1 MRSSFGRIRPARA
14 DAGEAGAARPPA
26 RLGAEAESYDDGM
39 ASSGVGGGGWQTS
52 QIGVADPAGTPGAAP
67 MLREAAD
74 GAGESALEGGGRD
87 AGIAR
92 SSHRRGR
99 VGRVTRLG
107 AGLAVL
113 ALTATAC
120 GVPNF
125 GFPDGVTNQT
135 PRILNLWKGSA
146 IAALAVGVL
155 VWGLIF
161 YAIIAFRKRSD
172 VLPRQVRYNLP
183 VEVLYT
189 IVPLVVVAGLFYYTA
204 RDETKIDKVS
214 ANPDV
219 TVNVVGFRWNWQ
231 FRYTDTGQNG
241 GNVVEVTGQPGQPAV
256 LVLPEGRS
264 VKFVLTSPDVI
275 HSFWV
280 PEFLFKRDVVPGRI
294 NTFEVTP
301 TETGT
306 FIGRCAELCGAD
318 HDKMNFYVNVVP
330 ADQYDKFI
338 AEQEA
343 ASATAVG
350 APALTTAGSGTT
362 SGSGQ

>member
-1 MRSSFGRIRPARA
+1 
-14 DAGEAGAARPPA
+14 
-26 RLGAEAESYDDGM
+26 M
-39 ASSGVGGGGWQTS
+39 ASSGGS
-52 QIGVADPAGTPGAAP
+52 
-67 MLREAAD
+67 
-74 GAGESALEGGGRD
+74 GGGRD
-87 AGIAR
+87 GVAPTGGAATDTAGEPALADGGRAVGVGR

-99 VGRVTRLG
+99 AGRVTRLG
-107 AGLAVL
+107 AGLVVL

-161 YAIIAFRKRSD
+161 YAIIAFRKRSE

-189 IVPLVVVAGLFYYTA
+189 VVPLVIVAGLFYYTA

-231 FRYTDTGQNG
+231 FRYTDTGKSG
-241 GNVVEVTGQPGQPAV
+241 GSVVEVTGQPGQPAV

-264 VKFVLTSPDVI
+264 VQFVLTSPDVI

-301 TETGT
+301 TKTGT

-330 ADQYDKFI
+330 AEQYDKFI
-338 AEQEA
+338 AERTA
-343 ASATAVG
+343 ASAAAAGT
-350 APALTTAGSGTT
+350 PALTTAGSGTT